1 MTETYTAITPDETVE
16 SIDQVQVRR
25 VTEVQKD
32 WGIERSAGVL
42 TLSYLNTRLAVLSG
56 QIVGLK
62 AEAETLLA
70 AKVGLEVAASKVI
83 LKAPEPITK

>member
-25 VTEVQKD
+25 ITEVQKD
-32 WGIERSAGVL
+32 WGVETSSDVL
-42 TLSYLNTRLAVLSG
+42 TLNYLNTRLAVLKG
-56 QIVGLK
+56 QILK
-62 AEAETLLA
+62 LKVEAEGLLA
-70 AKVGLEVAASKVI
+70 TKTSVEGVAAKVI